1 LTLDGWK
8 PLGQLKKGD
17 HIATPSCL
25 PIKRNKSWGD
35 VTVTSSLKA
44 FKLDCYPFIDQ
55 VFLENRFSDKEIFW
69 DQIKSIKPNGKEMTY
84 DLEIATTHNFIAN
97 DIIVHNSHSAAYA
110 LVSYQTIWL
119 KAHYPAAFMAAV
131 LSADMDNTDKV
142 VTFVDDCRQ
151 AGLEVVAPDVN
162 RSHYRF
168 STEHEGNVV
177 FGLGAI
183 KGAGESALSIILD
196 EREKNGAF
204 KSMADLCE
212 RVVSRKVTKR
222 ILETLIKGGG
232 FDSLGKNRHSL
243 LAHLPEVL
251 RMANQK
257 HRADAVGQVDLF
269 GGSMVVESDEKLVPN
284 LPEWEERERL
294 RLEKNALGLYLT
306 GHPMDEYESEIK
318 QLRSHKLSDLAEDD
332 GKQTYKKVPVVLAG
346 LVSAIRTQN
355 TDKGKRAFV
364 QLDDKTAYYEVFIF
378 SDVYEEYEHLIQKE
392 EVLVIE
398 GSLNTDFSGNM
409 RLRINTLHDIASAR
423 KTFARRL
430 QLSVKKSQ
438 TENGLVDRLATLLP
452 QQEEAICPVF
462 IHYETD
468 EATAHIRLGEG
479 VNAPL
484 DDDALNELRKVLG
497 ESSVRVCY

>member
-1 LTLDGWK
+1 LTWK
-8 PLGQLKKGD
+8 DIEAGSEVSSYAFLGKKETTKKGFR
-17 HIATPSCL
+17 HVTIARLADFFNDKT
-25 PIKRNKSWGD
+25 
-35 VTVTSSLKA
+35 LKEISQA
-44 FKLDCYPFIDQ
+44 D
-55 VFLENRFSDKEIFW
+55 IFW
-69 DQIKSIKPNGKEMTY
+69 DRVESIRSVGTEMTY
-84 DLEIATTHNFIAN
+84 DLEIATTHNFVAD

-142 VTFVDDCRQ
+142 VIFIDDCRQ
-151 AGLEVVAPDVN
+151 AGLEVVPPDVN
-162 RSHYRF
+162 RSQYRF
-168 STEHEGNVV
+168 STEHKGNVV

-183 KGAGESALSIILD
+183 KGAGESALSIILE

-222 ILETLIKGGG
+222 ILETLIKAGG
-232 FDSLGKNRHSL
+232 FDSLGKNRNSL
-243 LAHLPEVL
+243 LAHLPDVL
-251 RMANQK
+251 RMADQK
-257 HRADAVGQVDLF
+257 HRADAVGQADLF
-269 GGSMVVESDEKLVPN
+269 GGSMAVEADEKVVPS
-284 LPEWEERERL
+284 LPEWDERERL

-306 GHPMDEYESEIK
+306 GHPMNEYEDEIK
-318 QLRSHKLSDLAEDD
+318 QLRSYKLSDLAEDD
-332 GKQTYKKVPVVLAG
+332 GTQKYQKVPVVLAG

-378 SDVYEEYEHLIQKE
+378 SDVYEKFEHLIEKE
-392 EVLVIE
+392 KVLIIE

-423 KTFARRL
+423 KTFARHLR
-430 QLSVKKSQ
+430 LSVKKSQ
-438 TENGLVDRLATLLP
+438 TKNDLVDRLVTLLP
-452 QQEEAICPVF
+452 PQKEPTCPVF

-468 EATAHIRLGEG
+468 EATAQIRLGESI
-479 VNAPL
+479 NAPL
-484 DDDALNELRKVLG
+484 EDERLNDLRAVLG
-497 ESSVRVCY
+497 KESVSISY

>member
-1 LTLDGWK
+1 
-8 PLGQLKKGD
+8 
-17 HIATPSCL
+17 
-25 PIKRNKSWGD
+25 
-35 VTVTSSLKA
+35 
-44 FKLDCYPFIDQ
+44 
-55 VFLENRFSDKEIFW
+55 
-69 DQIKSIKPNGKEMTY
+69 MTY
-84 DLEIATTHNFIAN
+84 DLEIAETHNFIAN

-162 RSHYRF
+162 RSQYRF

-183 KGAGESALSIILD
+183 KGAGESALSVILE
-196 EREKNGAF
+196 ERDKNGAF

-212 RVVSRKVTKR
+212 RVASRKVTKR
-222 ILETLIKGGG
+222 ILETLIKAGA
-232 FDSLGKNRHSL
+232 FDSLGKNRNSL

-251 RMANQK
+251 RMADQK

-269 GGSMVVESDEKLVPN
+269 GGSMVVEEDEKLAPN

-306 GHPMDEYESEIK
+306 GHPINEYEDEIK
-318 QLRSHKLSDLAEDD
+318 QLRSHKLSDLADDD
-332 GKQTYKKVPVVLAG
+332 GTQKYQKVPVILAG

-355 TDKGKRAFV
+355 TEKGKRAFV

-378 SDVYEEYEHLIQKE
+378 SNIYEEFEHLIQKE
-392 EVLVIE
+392 EVLIIE

-430 QLSVKKSQ
+430 QLSVTQSQ
-438 TENGLVDRLATLLP
+438 TENGLIERLSELFSQ
-452 QQEEAICPVF
+452 QQETTCPVF
-462 IHYETD
+462 IHYETPQ
-468 EATAHIRLGEG
+468 ASAQIRLGEK
-479 VNAPL
+479 VYAPL
-484 DDDALNELRKVLG
+484 ADDVLKALRQELG
-497 ESSVRVCY
+497 EKAVKICY